1 MTEVARDHLKRV
13 ADEFARQA
21 QTFERWAERID
32 DQLAARLRAALGAA
46 AQGNLLDLA
55 CGPGIVSAAIA
66 RGAASV
72 VGLDATE
79 EMLERARSRC
89 AKAGLRNVDFTR
101 GDAENLPFAD
111 ATFDG
116 LVTRAAVHH
125 FADPQRAFAEMFRV
139 LRGGGI
145 GVVVDLVS
153 SEDAAESR
161 LHNAIE
167 RLRDPSHIRMLPASE
182 LIAGMAGAGFHDIEH
197 RTWDMNRKF
206 EEWMCIVNDP
216 ARAEPIRIVVRAL
229 AEAGRNA
236 GIGLSIR
243 NDQIVFFHRWCL
255 VRARKPPEPT
265 QTIAPPVAAGAKPVG
280 FNDLLEAFELVGMG
294 GGTHQAF
301 LCRPTGK
308 IYWHSEWS
316 DLDEPEDD
324 KLPEDFEAD
333 ENYIPIPDKRELD
346 LGKPLVLAFARE
358 FLPNDFDEVR
368 FIFSKRGAYANF
380 RALLTRRNALDRWY
394 DFESK
399 ATEQALREWCEL
411 NSIALAD

>member
-1 MTEVARDHLKRV
+1 
-13 ADEFARQA
+13 
-21 QTFERWAERID
+21 
-32 DQLAARLRAALGAA
+32 
-46 AQGNLLDLA
+46 
-55 CGPGIVSAAIA
+55 
-66 RGAASV
+66 
-72 VGLDATE
+72 
-79 EMLERARSRC
+79 
-89 AKAGLRNVDFTR
+89 
-101 GDAENLPFAD
+101 
-111 ATFDG
+111 
-116 LVTRAAVHH
+116 
-125 FADPQRAFAEMFRV
+125 
-139 LRGGGI
+139 
-145 GVVVDLVS
+145 
-153 SEDAAESR
+153 
-161 LHNAIE
+161 
-167 RLRDPSHIRMLPASE
+167 
-182 LIAGMAGAGFHDIEH
+182 
-197 RTWDMNRKF
+197 
-206 EEWMCIVNDP
+206 
-216 ARAEPIRIVVRAL
+216 VRAL
-229 AEAGRNA
+229 AEAGRSA

-255 VRARKPPEPT
+255 VRAGKPLEPT
-265 QTIAPPVAAGAKPVG
+265 QTMAPPAAAGVKPVG
-280 FNDLLEAFELVGMG
+280 FTDLLEAFEFVGMG

-301 LCRPTGK
+301 LCRRTGK

-358 FLPNDFDEVR
+358 FLPNDFDRVR